1 MGPCASKKKQTE
13 PVKVAPS
20 NASNL
25 NVNQPVINNYP
36 SSSSLGRSKLIER
49 NLTKSQVRVQ

>member
-36 SSSSLGRSKLIER
+36 SSSSLGRSKLI
-49 NLTKSQVRVQ
+49 